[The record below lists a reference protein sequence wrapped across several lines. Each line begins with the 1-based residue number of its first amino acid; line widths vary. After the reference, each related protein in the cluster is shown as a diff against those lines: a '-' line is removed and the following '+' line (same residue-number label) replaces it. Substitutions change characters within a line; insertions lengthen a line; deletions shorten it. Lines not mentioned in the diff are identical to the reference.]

1 MGAIIIIAAAL
12 TVTLCLCLN
21 KEPNE
26 DESPEELSNI
36 KNNINLEIYSDKD
49 DKEIFF
55 LSEDYQLSQ
64 KSLRNLEESIIIY
77 IDKKNIILLNLRN

>member
-12 TVTLCLCLN
+12 TVALCLCLN